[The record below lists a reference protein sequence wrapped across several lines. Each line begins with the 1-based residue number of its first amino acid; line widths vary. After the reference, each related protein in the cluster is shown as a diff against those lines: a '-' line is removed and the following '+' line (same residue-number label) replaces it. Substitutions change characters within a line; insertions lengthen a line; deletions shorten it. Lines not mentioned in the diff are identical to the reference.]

1 MAEQKNLFE
10 KLDEIQSRIVDIKQ
24 SSSPDNEKIR
34 EFILKAERVFIY
46 CGEKSEYQY
55 DRKKV
60 FAHRITIIFLLFV
73 NIIIAAVPMMVF
85 PDNIG
90 LLCIPF
96 ITVAVFNILYI
107 VFNIVKVVY
116 HKADDY
122 EIAYDKIKAP
132 WMFYF
137 YDDNGIICKAKMK
150 LPFRLLK
157 ILVPYINMFAGV
169 AGVAVMML
177 CMSEIGIA
185 IPISVSMAILSILL
199 ILFDA
204 KTMQGYMLYFRDDSN
219 IIPYEQLS
227 KFMKDNNLK

>member
-60 FAHRITIIFLLFV
+60 FAYRITIIFLLFV

-85 PDNIG
+85 SDNIG
-90 LLCIPF
+90 LLYIPF

-157 ILVPYINMFAGV
+157 ILVPYINIF

-177 CMSEIGIA
+177 RMSEIGIA
-185 IPISVSMAILSILL
+185 IPILVSMSILSILL
-199 ILFDA
+199 ILFDV
-204 KTMQGYMLYFRDDSN
+204 KTMQGYMLHFRDDSN
-219 IIPYEQLS
+219 IIPYGQLS

>member
-60 FAHRITIIFLLFV
+60 FAYRITIIFLLFV

-85 PDNIG
+85 SDNIG
-90 LLCIPF
+90 LLSIPF

-116 HKADDY
+116 HKANDY

-137 YDDNGIICKAKMK
+137 YDDNGIICKTKMK

-157 ILVPYINMFAGV
+157 ILVPYINMF

-199 ILFDA
+199 ILFDL

>member
-60 FAHRITIIFLLFV
+60 FAYRITIIFLLV
-73 NIIIAAVPMMVF
+73 ANIIIAAVPMMVF

-90 LLCIPF
+90 LFCIPF

-137 YDDNGIICKAKMK
+137 RLYYACG
-150 LPFRLLK
+150 LPRQ
-157 ILVPYINMFAGV
+157 
-169 AGVAVMML
+169 
-177 CMSEIGIA
+177 
-185 IPISVSMAILSILL
+185 SVRPLS
-199 ILFDA
+199 
-204 KTMQGYMLYFRDDSN
+204 
-219 IIPYEQLS
+219 
-227 KFMKDNNLK
+227 